1 MTDRYPGYDV
11 LSKREGMSWN
21 DATRKVVDARLA
33 VANEPQFFT
42 EREWSTLQALCRRIL
57 PQPADRPEIPLA
69 AYIDRNLLTGGD
81 RGTRIAPMPYD
92 GEAWR
97 IALAALD
104 VEAYACYGVNFAET
118 AEAFDEHAD
127 ALLMRMQAGDLHA
140 PEWGDVPPKLFFAKR
155 ILVDIPGA
163 YYAHPAAW
171 SEIGFGGPASPRGY
185 VRMQANRRDPWEA
198 AETKPGTPI
207 ENTVVDNRRVR

>member
-21 DATRKVVDARLA
+21 DATREVIDARLA

-42 EREWSTLQALCRRIL
+42 EQEWSTLRALCQRIL
-57 PQPADRPEIPLA
+57 PQPAGRPEIPLA
-69 AYIDRNLLTGGD
+69 AYIDRNLLASGES
-81 RGTRIAPMPYD
+81 GTRIAPMPYD
-92 GEAWR
+92 GAAWR
-97 IALAALD
+97 LALAALD
-104 VEAYACYGVNFAET
+104 VEADANYGVGFAEL
-118 AEAFDEHAD
+118 FDENAD
-127 ALLMRMQAGDLHA
+127 ALLTRMQAGELHA
-140 PEWGDVPPKLFFAKR
+140 AEWGDVPPKLFFAKR
-155 ILVDIPGA
+155 VLVDIPGA
-163 YYAHPAAW
+163 YYAHPTAW

-207 ENTVVDNRRVR
+207 ESTVADNQRVR